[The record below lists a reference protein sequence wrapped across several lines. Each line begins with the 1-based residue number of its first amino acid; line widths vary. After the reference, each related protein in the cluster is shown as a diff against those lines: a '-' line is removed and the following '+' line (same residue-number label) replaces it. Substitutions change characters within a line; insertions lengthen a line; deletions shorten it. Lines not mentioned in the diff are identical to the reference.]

1 MGGWSVGERGGREG
15 KGRKE
20 RVGHTCQLISC
31 AGALISHVLQGM
43 QLHSVSSRL
52 RLIIKKKKKTKNK

>member
-31 AGALISHVLQGM
+31 AGALMTHG
-43 QLHSVSSRL
+43 LHGKEIHLTNSRL
-52 RLIIKKKKKTKNK
+52 FFLKKKKKKTKNK